1 MTKKPFLR
9 NFLFSGYAKKLLLIM
24 KITTVLLI
32 LATLQIYATGYSQD
46 ANLKLDFQTGTL
58 SDLIQAIETQSD
70 FRIFYKTDQVD
81 VHKSVS
87 LSETDGTIAEL
98 LSDALRGSD
107 ISYQVLDRL
116 IVLTSTRTNNQQI
129 KISGTITDAST
140 GEPLPGVNVLIEGTQ
155 QGVITDPT
163 GKYTIQVP
171 SSSAF
176 LIFSYVGYNTERVE
190 VGSRT
195 IIDVSLA
202 LDIKNLEEVVVIG
215 YGTRERK
222 DITTSI
228 SVINSKD
235 ITNSLSITPEMSLQ
249 GKSAG
254 IFVESGGGNPNSRPT
269 IRIRGTNTWGVS
281 DPLYVVDGIP
291 LTEYGSGA
299 EASQG
304 AGADWNQA
312 AVTSDIR
319 GNMNVLSMI
328 NPADIESISVLKDA
342 SASAIY
348 GVRAANGVILIT
360 TKKGQVGKP
369 KIDVTLKRGLQNI
382 PKKYDVLNTSEFTD
396 LYVEAFQNNPDEMP
410 NFPSVFDETSPD
422 YLGNSLTYDWISP
435 MYRKNA
441 EVSDYNLRIS
451 GGNNFT
457 NYYVSCGYS
466 RTESPLIRNSMD
478 RYSLSTNISTKINK
492 YLSAGVN
499 YRLTYQ
505 KAQDATPS
513 DLNYVAGT
521 SPWQPIY
528 ALDGVG
534 VNGYEPAVSLSY
546 DPFEVTLLWGPET
559 NSNVYGYA
567 TTTDHRYTNLRNIGN
582 AYIEVEPLKGLKF
595 KGSISADYL
604 NQVRNYWNLYQ
615 GEVFNQTPSDC
626 SVYGDGNS
634 YGSVG
639 QRDSRNSNL
648 IKEFSISYTR
658 SFGDHNF
665 DLLFNAMDQSYNFTF
680 TQTGSEQLSSPDP
693 NQRLIEEG
701 IKGYSNG
708 GQIKNKNA
716 LQGYLGRLTYNY
728 KSKYYFDAVVR
739 RDGSSRFAPGHKWGV
754 FPAFSAAWRITGENF
769 MKDLTFLS
777 DLKLR
782 AGWGQIGNQET
793 QAFAYLSLLSRAPH
807 TTFGIDPLNPGR
819 GYFYWGIVAG
829 NFPNPDLTWEKTITT
844 NFGIDGTL
852 LNSLFFTFEYYDKT
866 TDGLIQSSK
875 LPGSVGS
882 QQDPIVNIGKIK
894 NTGFEI
900 SLGYHGKI
908 GDLNYT
914 ANANLTTVKNEVKQM
929 YDDAPMGDEWGGRIE
944 EGYPI
949 NSLWGYKL
957 GGIFQSDQEVLDYQA
972 TTDDK
977 ISTSQHAGDMWFR
990 DINGPPDETHRFYTP
1005 GPDGVVDNFDRT
1017 YLGKTIPGYF
1027 YGLNFTLE
1035 YKGIDLACYFIGVGD
1050 VKKINNIRANLENMS
1065 SRGVNQLTSVL
1076 DRWTPSN
1083 HSTTMPRAA
1092 AADPGANNR
1101 FSDRWIENASY
1112 FRLANL
1118 QVGYTLPKFNTK
1130 VFEKA
1135 RIWVG
1140 GSNLFTATNWSGLD
1154 PENEAVPIPRAF
1166 TVGIDASF

>member
-1 MTKKPFLR
+1 MIKKLFPR
-9 NFLFSGYAKKLLLIM
+9 NLSFSNYAKKLLLIM
-24 KITTVLLI
+24 KLTTLILI
-32 LATLQIYATGYSQD
+32 LATLQISAAIYSQD
-46 ANLKLDFQTGTL
+46 ASLKLNFQTGTL

-87 LSETDGTIAEL
+87 LQETDGTIAQL
-98 LSDALRGSD
+98 LYDALEGSN

-116 IVLTSTRTNNQQI
+116 IVLTSASAESQQI
-129 KISGTITDAST
+129 KVTGKVTDAST
-140 GEPLPGVNVLIEGTQ
+140 GEPLPGVNIQLEGTQ
-155 QGVITDPT
+155 QGVITDVS
-163 GKYTIQVP
+163 GNYTIQVP
-171 SSSAF
+171 GATSV
-176 LIFSYVGYNTERVE
+176 LIFSYIGYNSERVE
-190 VGSRT
+190 VGNQA
-195 IIDVSLA
+195 IIDISLA
-202 LDIKNLEEVVVIG
+202 LDIQSLEEVVVIG

-228 SVINSKD
+228 SVVNSNDIN
-235 ITNSLSITPEMSLQ
+235 NSLAITPEMSLQ

-360 TKKGQVGKP
+360 TKKGQAGKP
-369 KIDVTLKRGLQNI
+369 KIDISLKRGIQNI
-382 PKKYDVLNTSEFTD
+382 PKKYDVLNTSDFTD
-396 LYVEAFQNNPDEMP
+396 LYIEAYQNNPDEMP
-410 NFPSVFDETSPD
+410 NFPSVFDATSPD
-422 YLGNSLTYDWISP
+422 FLGNSLTYDWLSP
-435 MYRKNA
+435 MYRENA

-451 GGNNFT
+451 GGNEFT
-457 NYYVSCGYS
+457 NYYVSTGYS
-466 RTESPLIRNSMD
+466 RTESPLIRNNMD
-478 RYSLSTNISTKINK
+478 RYSLATNITTKINK
-492 YLSAGVN
+492 YLSVGVN

-513 DLNYVAGT
+513 DLDYVAGA

-528 ALDGVG
+528 ALDGTG
-534 VNGYEPAVSLSY
+534 VNGFEPAVSFTF
-546 DPFEVTLLWGPET
+546 DPFAATLRWGPET
-559 NSNVYGYA
+559 NSNVYGGA
-567 TTTDHRYTNLRNIGN
+567 ANNDHRYTNLRNIGN

-595 KGSISADYL
+595 RGSISADFL
-604 NQVRNYWNLYQ
+604 NQVRSYWTLYE
-615 GEVFNQTPSDC
+615 GEVFNQTPSDW

-648 IKEFSISYTR
+648 IKEFSISYTK
-658 SFGDHNF
+658 SFGDHNI
-665 DLLFNAMDQSYNFTF
+665 DLLFNAMDQAYNFTF

-708 GQIKNKNA
+708 GQIKSKNA

-728 KSKYYFDAVVR
+728 KSKYYLDAVVR

-754 FPAFSAAWRITGENF
+754 FPAFSAAWRISGEQF
-769 MKDLTFLS
+769 MQNLTFLS

-793 QAFAYLSLLSRAPH
+793 QAFAYLSLLNRAPH

-844 NFGIDGTL
+844 NFGIDGLL
-852 LNSLFFTFEYYDKT
+852 LNSLNFTLEYYDKT
-866 TDGLIQSSK
+866 TDGLIQSSN
-875 LPGSVGS
+875 LPASVGS
-882 QQDPIVNIGKIK
+882 QQNPIVNIGKIK

-900 SLGYHGKI
+900 SLGYRGKV
-908 GDLNYT
+908 GKLNYS
-914 ANANLTTVKNEVKQM
+914 ANANLTTVKNEVVQM

-949 NSLWGYKL
+949 NSLWGYQV
-957 GGIFQSDQEVLDYQA
+957 GGIFQSEQDVLDYQA
-972 TTDDK
+972 ATEDK
-977 ISTSQHAGDMWFR
+977 IATSQHAGDMWFR
-990 DINGPPDETHRFYTP
+990 DVNGPPDENHRFYTP

-1017 YLGKTIPGYF
+1017 YLGKTIPGFF

-1035 YKGIDLACYFIGVGD
+1035 YRGIDLACYFTGVGD
-1050 VKKINNIRANLENMS
+1050 VERINNVRANLESMS
-1065 SRGVNQLTSVL
+1065 SRGVNQLSSVK
-1076 DRWTPSN
+1076 DRWTATN

-1130 VFEKA
+1130 VFERA

-1140 GSNLFTATNWSGLD
+1140 GSNLFTATQWSGLD
-1154 PENEAVPIPRAF
+1154 PENEAVPIPRTF
-1166 TVGIDASF
+1166 TLGIDASF

>member
-1 MTKKPFLR
+1 MKKTNYCQQHIRRL
-9 NFLFSGYAKKLLLIM
+9 KKVLLIM
-24 KITTVLLI
+24 KITMILMLI
-32 LATLQIYATGYSQD
+32 CTLQVS
-46 ANLKLDFQTGTL
+46 ANLYAQTKRFDLTL
-58 SDLIQAIETQSD
+58 NDVSVKEVLKMLEAQSD
-70 FRIFYKTDQVD
+70 FRFFYNDELSDVNRLITMDMQDLLIDEVLFRLFDHTD
-81 VHKSVS
+81 VS
-87 LSETDGTIAEL
+87 YKILDNNLIVITPTNLMYQQLRVTGTVTDG
-98 LSDALRGSD
+98 
-107 ISYQVLDRL
+107 
-116 IVLTSTRTNNQQI
+116 
-129 KISGTITDAST
+129 ST
-140 GEPLPGVNVLIEGTQ
+140 GDPLPGVNVMIEGTQ
-155 QGVITDPT
+155 QGVVT
-163 GKYTIQVP
+163 GVDGTFTIQVP
-171 SSSAF
+171 SSASV
-176 LIFSYVGYNTERVE
+176 LVFSYVGYLTQRME
-190 VGSRT
+190 VGGQAV
-195 IIDVSLA
+195 IDITMTP
-202 LDIKNLEEVVVIG
+202 DIQSLEEIVVIG

-235 ITNSLSITPEMSLQ
+235 ITNSLAISPEMSLQ

-312 AVTSDIR
+312 AVTQDIR

-348 GVRAANGVILIT
+348 GVRAANGVVLIT
-360 TKKGQVGKP
+360 TKKGQIGKP
-369 KIDVTLKRGLQNI
+369 RIDLNLKRGIQNI
-382 PKKYDVLNTSEFTD
+382 PKKYDVLSTPEFTA
-396 LYVEAFQNNPDEMP
+396 LYIEAYQNNPDEMP
-410 NFPSVFDETSPD
+410 NFPSVFDSSSPD
-422 YLGNSLTYDWISP
+422 YLGDSPTYDWISP
-435 MYRKNA
+435 LYRENA
-441 EVSDYNLRIS
+441 EVTDYNLRIS
-451 GGNNFT
+451 GGNDFT
-457 NYYVSCGYS
+457 NYYVSSGYS

-478 RYSLSTNISTKINK
+478 RYSLATNITTKINR
-492 YLSAGVN
+492 YISAGVN

-513 DLNYVAGT
+513 ELTYVAGA

-534 VNGYEPAVSLSY
+534 VDGYEPAVSFSY
-546 DPFEVTLLWGPET
+546 DPFTATLLWGPET

-567 TTTDHRYTNLRNIGN
+567 SNNDHRYTNLRNIGN
-582 AYIEVEPLKGLKF
+582 AYIEIEPLKGLKF
-595 KGSISADYL
+595 KGSVSADFL
-604 NQVRNYWNLYQ
+604 NQVRSYWSLYK
-615 GEVFNQTPSDC
+615 GEVFNQTPTDW
-626 SVYGDGNS
+626 SVYGDGHS

-639 QRDSRNSNL
+639 QRDSRNTNL
-648 IKEFSISYTR
+648 IKEFTVSYTK
-658 SFGDHNF
+658 SLGDHNI
-665 DLLFNAMDQSYNFTF
+665 DLLFNAMDQAYSYLF
-680 TQTGSEQLSSPDP
+680 TQTGAEQLSSPDP

-701 IKGYSNG
+701 IRGYSSG
-708 GQIKNKNA
+708 GQIKSKNT

-728 KSKYYFDAVVR
+728 KSKYYLDAVVR
-739 RDGSSRFAPGHKWGV
+739 RDGSSRFAPGHKWGT
-754 FPAFSAAWRITGENF
+754 FPAFSAAWRITGEEF
-769 MKDLTFLS
+769 MQGLTFLS

-793 QAFAYLSLLSRAPH
+793 QAFAYLSLLDRAPH

-829 NFPNPDLTWEKTITT
+829 NFPNPDLSWEKTITT
-844 NFGIDGTL
+844 NIGIDGL
-852 LNSLFFTFEYYDKT
+852 LFNTVSFTFEYYDKT
-866 TDGLIQSSK
+866 TDGLIQSSS
-875 LPGSVGS
+875 LPASVGS
-882 QQDPIVNIGKIK
+882 QQNPIVNIGKIK

-900 SLGYHGKI
+900 SLGYRGKV
-908 GDLNYT
+908 GQLNYT
-914 ANANLTTVKNEVKQM
+914 ANANLTTVKNEVMQM
-929 YDDAPMGDEWGGRIE
+929 YDDTPMGDEWGGRIE

-957 GGIFQSDQEVLDYQA
+957 GGIFQNDAEVAAYQA

-977 ISTSQHAGDMWFR
+977 IATSQHVGDMWFM
-990 DINGPPDETHRFYTP
+990 DLNGPPDETHRFYTP

-1017 YLGKTIPGYF
+1017 FLGKTVPGYF

-1035 YKGIDLACYFIGVGD
+1035 FKGIDLACYFTGVGD
-1050 VKKINNIRANLENMS
+1050 VEKINNIRADREGMS
-1065 SRGVNQLTSVL
+1065 SRGVNQLSSVL
-1076 DRWTPSN
+1076 DRWTSTN

-1101 FSDRWIENASY
+1101 FSDRWIENSSY

-1118 QVGYTLPKFNTK
+1118 QLGYTLPKFNTRI
-1130 VFEKA
+1130 FERA
-1135 RIWVG
+1135 RIWLG
-1140 GSNLFTATNWSGLD
+1140 GSNLFTATEWSGLD
-1154 PENEAVPIPRAF
+1154 PENEAIPIPRVF